1 MTLEQQVHQN
11 DVKLQQAIREIAT
24 LKSELHNLKAE
35 LVAKNISS
43 NLSVSGSHC
52 SHPPTY
58 RRSNNDGTP
67 YCAKCNSDIREQ

>member
-11 DVKLQQAIREIAT
+11 DVKLQKLIREVTT

-43 NLSVSGSHC
+43 NLPVSGSHC

-58 RRSNNDGTP
+58 RRRNNDGTP